1 VKAEK
6 GVKMASVRQ
15 FPHLVVLSILLV
27 LLGLD
32 SAHALEVR
40 GGDEVYVSEKINDD
54 LFMGGTD
61 GKFDG
66 ELRGDIIAAGMD
78 ITIDGLVDGNVN
90 AAGYMVK
97 VGGNVYRSV
106 RMAGYK
112 LTADGQIGNNLM
124 MAGAF
129 ARVSSTCEVGND
141 VNISAGVVNINGTI
155 LGDLDVNADEVVIS
169 GTIDKNVSITCEDLT
184 IDRSAVIIGD
194 LVYSSPEKAK
204 IADGAQIE
212 GERKWKKKTTGDTS
226 SFDSILKTLVL
237 FVGAFVTGLLLFG
250 CCRIPAQS
258 VKGVII
264 ADLPRAFGFGLVAF
278 IVVPIILLFLLATVV
293 GIPVSVVGLLI
304 YMVLFY
310 ISKLFVATAI
320 GDKVVQLVSS
330 SKPKSYAL
338 SLFIGL
344 VILTMLFNI
353 PYLGWVF
360 YLAAVVTGIGAVMI
374 AFNRSRKAAKT

>member
-1 VKAEK
+1 MKAEN
-6 GVKMASVRQ
+6 GMKMTSIRQ
-15 FPHLVVLSILLV
+15 MPHLVVLSILLV
-27 LLGLD
+27 LLGLGA
-32 SAHALEVR
+32 AHALEVR

-78 ITIDGLVDGNVN
+78 ITIDGIVDGNVN
-90 AAGYMVK
+90 AAGYMAK

-124 MAGAF
+124 MAGAI
-129 ARVSSTCEVGND
+129 ARVSRTCEVGND
-141 VNISAGVVNINGTI
+141 VNITAGMVNINGTI
-155 LGDLDVNADEVVIS
+155 LGDLEVEAEEVVIS
-169 GTIDKNVSITCEDLT
+169 GTIDKNVEIACDKLT

-194 LVYSSPEKAK
+194 LSYSSPEKAS

-212 GERKWKKKTTGDTS
+212 GERRWKKKTAGDGS

-278 IVVPIILLFLLATVV
+278 IVVPIILLFMLVTVV

-304 YMVLFY
+304 YIVLFY
-310 ISKLFVATAI
+310 MSKLFVAVAL
-320 GDKVVQLVSS
+320 GDKIVQLVSS
-330 SKPKSYAL
+330 SESKSYAL

-344 VILTMLFNI
+344 VILTILFNI
-353 PYLGWVF
+353 PYLGWIF
-360 YLAAVVTGIGAVMI
+360 YLAAVVTGLGAVMI
-374 AFNRSRKAAKT
+374 TFNKSRKAAKA

>member
-1 VKAEK
+1 
-6 GVKMASVRQ
+6 MTSIRQ
-15 FPHLVVLSILLV
+15 LPHLVVLSILLT
-27 LLGLD
+27 LLDLGL
-32 SAHALEVR
+32 ARALEVR

-90 AAGYMVK
+90 ACGYSVK
-97 VGGNVYRSV
+97 VGGNIYRSV
-106 RMAGYK
+106 RMAGYM

-124 MAGAF
+124 MAGAI
-129 ARVSSTCEVGND
+129 ARVSRTCEVGND
-141 VNISAGVVNINGTI
+141 VNISAGGVYINGTI
-155 LGDLDVNADEVVIS
+155 LGDLDIEADEVVIS
-169 GTIDKNVSITCEDLT
+169 GTIDKNVSITCAELT

-194 LVYSSPEKAK
+194 LTYSSPGKAR
-204 IADGAQIE
+204 IADGAQID
-212 GERKWKKKTTGDTS
+212 GERKWKKKTTGDADP
-226 SFDSILKTLVL
+226 FESIFIALIL

-278 IVVPIILLFLLATVV
+278 IVVPIVLLFLLVTVV

-310 ISKLFVATAI
+310 ISKLFVATAL
-320 GDKVVQLVSS
+320 GDKLVQLVSS
-330 SKPKSYAL
+330 SEPKSYAL

-344 VILTMLFNI
+344 VILTILFNI
-353 PYLGWVF
+353 PYLGWIF
-360 YLAAVVTGIGAVMI
+360 YLATIVTGLGAIMI